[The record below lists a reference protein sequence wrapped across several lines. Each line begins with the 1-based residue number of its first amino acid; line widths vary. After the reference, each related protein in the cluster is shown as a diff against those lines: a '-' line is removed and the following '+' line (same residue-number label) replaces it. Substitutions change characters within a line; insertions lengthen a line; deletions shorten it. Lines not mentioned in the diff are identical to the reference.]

1 MMTPDKAAEAIEAGL
16 REATG
21 RRVREE
27 GKAFWL
33 LLVRRIIEL
42 QNPPLTHAALG
53 YVLTLSA
60 KTLLDAGMT
69 PDQLLKLEEFGASLA
84 DESLEWASKEGT
96 RDDSN

>member
-1 MMTPDKAAEAIEAGL
+1 MTPDEAAEGIDECL

-21 RRVREE
+21 RRIREE

-33 LLVRRIIEL
+33 LLVRRIVEL
-42 QNPPLTHAALG
+42 RNPPLTHAALA

-69 PDQLLKLEEFGASLA
+69 PDQLLKLEEFGAALA
-84 DESLEWASKEGT
+84 EESLEWAGKEGA